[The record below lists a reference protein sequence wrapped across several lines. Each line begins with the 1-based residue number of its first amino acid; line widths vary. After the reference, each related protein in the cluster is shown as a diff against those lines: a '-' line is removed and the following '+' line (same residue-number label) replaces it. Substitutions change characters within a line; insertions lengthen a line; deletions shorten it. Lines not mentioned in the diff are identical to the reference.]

1 MLARERYD
9 LVVIGPEAPLAAG
22 VADELAAARIP
33 TFGPMR
39 AAARLES
46 SKAFAKRQMERA
58 GVATAASVTI
68 TDPDVAATHLRSFDR
83 PPVVKADW
91 LAAGKGVVV
100 PETNEDAEA
109 AVRDLF
115 AAAGRVPASCSRN
128 ASRGWRS
135 ARSPS
140 SVMPP

>member
-1 MLARERYD
+1 
-9 LVVIGPEAPLAAG
+9 
-22 VADELAAARIP
+22 
-33 TFGPMR
+33 MR

-58 GVATAASVTI
+58 GVATARSVTI
-68 TDPDVAATHLRSFDR
+68 TDPDAAAAHVRSFDR

-100 PETNEDAEA
+100 PETIEDAEA

-115 AAAGRVPASCSRN
+115 AMARAGLPRRA
-128 ASRGWRS
+128 RGAPRGDRGQRLR
-135 ARSPS
+135 ARQ
-140 SVMPP
+140 

>member
-1 MLARERYD
+1 MARERYD
-9 LVVIGPEAPLAAG
+9 LVVIGPEAPLAVG
-22 VADELAAARIP
+22 VADELTAGRTP

-58 GVATAASVTI
+58 GVATAGSVTI
-68 TDPDVAATHLRSFDR
+68 TDPEAAAAHIRSFDR

-100 PETNEDAEA
+100 PETIEDAEA
-109 AVRDLF
+109 AIRDLF
-115 AAAGRVPASCSRN
+115 AMARGVARRARG
-128 ASRGWRS
+128 ASRGNRGQRLR
-135 ARSPS
+135 ARQ
-140 SVMPP
+140 